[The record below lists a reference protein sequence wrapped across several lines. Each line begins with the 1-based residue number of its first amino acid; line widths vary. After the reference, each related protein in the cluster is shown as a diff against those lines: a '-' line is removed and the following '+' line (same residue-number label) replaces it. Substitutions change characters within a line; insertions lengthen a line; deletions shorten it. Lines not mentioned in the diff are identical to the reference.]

1 MVESSRDLRGF
12 DVVRQKEEMTLRVA
26 AAKKMIRVLRARRNH
41 TPVEMIELLIVVILA
56 IGLINGAAV
65 AIAPLFPRH

>member
-1 MVESSRDLRGF
+1 MNEGARSLRGLN
-12 DVVRQKEEMTLRVA
+12 VIRQKEEMTLRVT
-26 AAKKMIRVLRARRNH
+26 AAKKLIRVLRARRTH